1 MKHVF
6 IINSYTIKDKEKIIN
21 KIDHY
26 CKNKNINYVIEI
38 NNDNYSTED
47 IIDKYIDSKNII
59 IAVGGDGVINRVLN
73 KIVNTENILGIIPY
87 GTGNDFYKS
96 IKMELNNIYNEIDIV
111 KINDRYFINTAC
123 FGIDAEVAN
132 NKDLIKSK
140 LIPKKQKYNIGL
152 LYSYFK
158 YKCRN
163 LEIHINNEILNS
175 SYTTIAVCNG
185 KYYGSGF
192 MIAPLSNLQDG
203 LLDIYIAEKLNK
215 LSMLNLIIKLK
226 NGKHENSPHI
236 RKIMTDKLIIK
247 SKDKIKCNID
257 GECLEDKVFNIELIK
272 KGITIYYNQELI
284 ANILG

>member
-21 KIDHY
+21 KINNY
-26 CKNKNINYVIEI
+26 CINNNINYIIEI

-59 IAVGGDGVINRVLN
+59 IAVGGDGAINRILN
-73 KIVNTENILGIIPY
+73 KIVNTDNILGIIPY

-96 IKMELNNIYNEIDIV
+96 IKIELNDIYNEIDIV
-111 KINDRYFINTAC
+111 KINDKYFINTAC
-123 FGIDAEVAN
+123 FGIDADVAN

-140 LIPKKQKYNIGL
+140 WIPKKQKYNIGL

-158 YKCRN
+158 YKCRD
-163 LEIHINNEILNS
+163 LEVYINNEELKS
-175 SYTTIAVCNG
+175 MYTTIAVCNG

-203 LLDIYIAEKLNK
+203 LIDVYIAEKLNK
-215 LSMLNLIIKLK
+215 LRMINLIIKLK
-226 NGKHENSPHI
+226 NGKHENSSYI

-247 SKDKIKCNID
+247 SEDKIKCNID

-284 ANILG
+284 DNILD